1 MGGRQAEVMEYL
13 DPVERRAWSAVV
25 TLSMRVPSALDSRL
39 QREFGVTHFEYRVMA
54 LLHDA
59 PRRRMRLSMLAALGH
74 GSISRLSHV
83 VSKLER
89 VGWAR
94 REASESGRGIDAVLT
109 ASGQAKVLEAT
120 PDYLLAVRTLVLDG
134 LDDPQKAE
142 LAVLGERLSLHIVRT
157 LGPVETGYSA
167 LDD

>member
-1 MGGRQAEVMEYL
+1 MTEYL
-13 DPVERRAWSAVV
+13 DSVERRAWSAVV
-25 TLSMRVPSALDSRL
+25 TLSMHLPSALDARL
-39 QREFGVTHFEYRVMA
+39 QREFGMTHFEYRVMD

-59 PRRRMRLSMLAALGH
+59 PEHRMRLSMLAVRGH

-94 REASESGRGIDAVLT
+94 REAAETGRGIDAVLT
-109 ASGQAKVLEAT
+109 ESGQAKVLAAM
-120 PDYLLAVRTLVLDG
+120 PDYLVAVRTLVLDG

-142 LAVLGERLSLHIVRT
+142 LAVLGERLSLHLVHM
-157 LGPVETGYSA
+157 
-167 LDD
+167 LDS

>member
-1 MGGRQAEVMEYL
+1 MGGRQTAVMEYL

-25 TLSMRVPSALDSRL
+25 TLAMRVPSALDSRL

-59 PRRRMRLSMLAALGH
+59 PRRRMRLSMLAARGH

-83 VSKLER
+83 ITKLER
-89 VGWAR
+89 VGWVR
-94 REASESGRGIDAVLT
+94 REAAESGRGIDAVLT

-120 PDYLLAVRTLVLDG
+120 PDYLLAVRKLVLDG

-157 LGPVETGYSA
+157 LGAVEAGYSA

>member
-1 MGGRQAEVMEYL
+1 MPEDL
-13 DPVERRAWSAVV
+13 DSVERRAWSAVV

-59 PRRRMRLSMLAALGH
+59 PERRMRLSMLAARGH

-94 REASESGRGIDAVLT
+94 REAAVSGRGIDAVLT
-109 ASGQAKVLEAT
+109 ESGLAKVVATT
-120 PDYLLAVRTLVLDG
+120 PDYLVAVRKLVLDG

-142 LAVLGERLSLHIVRT
+142 LAFLGERLSRHLVDA
-157 LGPVETGYSA
+157 LGDSDAGSSG
-167 LDD
+167 LDH

>member
-1 MGGRQAEVMEYL
+1 MTEDL
-13 DPVERRAWSAVV
+13 NSVERRAWSAVV

-39 QREFGVTHFEYRVMA
+39 QREFGLTHFEYRVMV

-59 PRRRMRLSMLAALGH
+59 PGRRMRLSMLAARGH

-89 VGWAR
+89 MGWAR
-94 REASESGRGIDAVLT
+94 REAAQSGRGIDAVLT
-109 ASGQAKVLEAT
+109 ETGQAKVVAAT
-120 PDYLLAVRTLVLDG
+120 PDYLVAVRKLVLDG

-142 LAVLGERLSLHIVRT
+142 LAVLGERLSLHLVDT
-157 LGPVETGYSA
+157 LGEAVAGHSA
-167 LDD
+167 LDN

>member
-1 MGGRQAEVMEYL
+1 MEYL

-120 PDYLLAVRTLVLDG
+120 PDYLLAVRKLVLDG

>member
-1 MGGRQAEVMEYL
+1 MTE
-13 DPVERRAWSAVV
+13 DFNSVERRAWSAVV

-39 QREFGVTHFEYRVMA
+39 QREFGLTHFEYRVMA
-54 LLHDA
+54 LLNDA
-59 PRRRMRLSMLAALGH
+59 PARRMRLSMLAARGH

-94 REASESGRGIDAVLT
+94 REAAESGRGIEAVLT
-109 ASGQAKVLEAT
+109 EAGQAKVVAAT
-120 PDYLLAVRTLVLDG
+120 PDYVVAIRKLVLDG

-142 LAVLGERLSLHIVRT
+142 LAVLGERLSLHLVHT
-157 LGPVETGYSA
+157 LGDVAAGQSA
-167 LDD
+167 LDR

>member
-1 MGGRQAEVMEYL
+1 MIE
-13 DPVERRAWSAVV
+13 DFDSVERRAWSAVV

-59 PRRRMRLSMLAALGH
+59 PRRRMRLSTLAARGH
-74 GSISRLSHV
+74 GSISRVSHV

-94 REASESGRGIDAVLT
+94 REAAESGRGIDAVLT
-109 ASGQAKVLEAT
+109 ESGQAKVVEAT
-120 PDYLLAVRTLVLDG
+120 PDYLVAVRKLVLDG

-142 LAVLGERLSLHIVRT
+142 LAVLGERLSSHLVHT
-157 LGPVETGYSA
+157 LGDAEAGQPA
-167 LDD
+167 LDY

>member
-1 MGGRQAEVMEYL
+1 MIA
-13 DPVERRAWSAVV
+13 DFDSVERRAWSAVV

-54 LLHDA
+54 LLHDE
-59 PRRRMRLSMLAALGH
+59 PQRRMRLSTLAARGH

-94 REASESGRGIDAVLT
+94 REAAESGRGIDAVLT
-109 ASGQAKVLEAT
+109 ESGQAKVVEAT
-120 PDYLLAVRTLVLDG
+120 PDYLVAVRKLVLDG

-142 LAVLGERLSLHIVRT
+142 LAVLGERLSSHLVHT
-157 LGPVETGYSA
+157 LGDAESGRAA
-167 LDD
+167 LDY

>member
-1 MGGRQAEVMEYL
+1 MEYL
-13 DPVERRAWSAVV
+13 DPVERRAWSAMI
-25 TLSMRVPSALDSRL
+25 TLSTLVPSALDARL

-59 PRRRMRLSMLAALGH
+59 PRRRMRLSVLAARGH
-74 GSISRLSHV
+74 GSISRVSHV
-83 VSKLER
+83 ISKLER

-94 REASESGRGIDAVLT
+94 REAAESGRGIDAVLT
-109 ASGQAKVLEAT
+109 TSGQAKVLEAT
-120 PDYLLAVRTLVLDG
+120 PDYLLAVRKLVLDG

-157 LGPVETGYSA
+157 LGPVEAGHSA
-167 LDD
+167 LDP

>member
-1 MGGRQAEVMEYL
+1 VIE
-13 DPVERRAWSAVV
+13 DFDSVERRAWSAVV

-59 PRRRMRLSMLAALGH
+59 PQRRMRLSTLAARGH

-94 REASESGRGIDAVLT
+94 REAAASGRGIDAVLT
-109 ASGQAKVLEAT
+109 ESGQAKVVEAT
-120 PDYLLAVRTLVLDG
+120 PDYLVAVRKLVLDG

-142 LAVLGERLSLHIVRT
+142 LAALGERLSSHLVRT
-157 LGPVETGYSA
+157 LGDAEAGPPA
-167 LDD
+167 LDY

>member
-1 MGGRQAEVMEYL
+1 MIE
-13 DPVERRAWSAVV
+13 DFDSVERRAWSAVI

-59 PRRRMRLSMLAALGH
+59 PRRRMRLSMLAARGH

-94 REASESGRGIDAVLT
+94 REATESGRGIDAVLT
-109 ASGQAKVLEAT
+109 ASGQAKVVEAT
-120 PDYLLAVRTLVLDG
+120 PDYLVAVRKLVLDG

-142 LAVLGERLSLHIVRT
+142 LAVLGERLSSHLIHT
-157 LGPVETGYSA
+157 LGDAESGQTA
-167 LDD
+167 LDY